1 MRQVKGV
8 QARYVAGTRGR
19 RQAKGVQDSYK
30 GYETDMR
37 GPRQVQEV

>member
-8 QARYVAGTRGR
+8 QDRYVAGRRGR

-30 GYETDMR
+30 GYKTVTRGMR
-37 GPRQVQEV
+37 QLSEL